1 MGGGGLGGLGR
12 GGVLAWGGLWW
23 WRWLGWFRVFG
34 RIIRTK
40 SWFLI
45 IDFCLVYFS
54 LLVIFL
60 LNFVGYFYMYN
71 FYYITF
77 VWFLFLVI
85 HNILLWII
93 VINEIY
99 YHLIIIIICLFI
111 SFSTPLLVLKSLYM
125 RVYAIICLV
134 FGLE

>member
-23 WRWLGWFRVFG
+23 WRWLGRFRVFE

-111 SFSTPLLVLKSLYM
+111 SFFTPLLVLKSLYM

>member
-1 MGGGGLGGLGR
+1 VFWRGVVCGGGVGLGGFGFL
-12 GGVLAWGGLWW
+12 GVLYAPNHNIL
-23 WRWLGWFRVFG
+23 F
-34 RIIRTK
+34 
-40 SWFLI
+40 

-54 LLVIFL
+54 LMVIFL

-85 HNILLWII
+85 HNILLLII
-93 VINEIY
+93 LINEIY

-111 SFSTPLLVLKSLYM
+111 SFFTPLLVLKSLYM